1 MADSIKKILVVEDDL
16 ILNLLYES
24 YMEKLG
30 FETTGELVYGKT
42 AVELAKKINPDLI
55 LMDIAL
61 EGEMDGIQAMHE
73 IRKFSDVP
81 VIYITGNSDPHH
93 KERAKKTGYI
103 DYLIKPI
110 EFEDLKSSIENHIS
124 NSKSS

>member
-1 MADSIKKILVVEDDL
+1 MAETKKKVFIVEDDL

-24 YMEKLG
+24 YMERLG

-42 AVELAKKINPDLI
+42 AVDLVRKNKPDLI

-61 EGEMDGIQAMHE
+61 EGDMDGIEAMME
-73 IRKFSDVP
+73 IREFSNVP
-81 VIYITGNSDPHH
+81 VIYITGNSDSHH
-93 KERAKKTGYI
+93 RERAKKTNYL

-110 EFEDLKSSIENHIS
+110 EFNDLKQSVETHLGIRDDN
-124 NSKSS
+124 